1 MNNRIAQGVGSA
13 IPRWLAQTLEGQRD
27 LLSAQCASR
36 WVSRRSALPLSP
48 SPMALISLMIC
59 SVDALKVVR
68 NRPEDGLQ
76 RSISHTFN
84 RLRYGPG
91 DAPGHPVQRLCASA
105 EATPS
110 DRRPRGCPRILEGT
124 RGRRDSVGRTT
135 GARSGDQDRVAL
147 ALDPTGKFRQ
157 GVP

>member
-1 MNNRIAQGVGSA
+1 
-13 IPRWLAQTLEGQRD
+13 
-27 LLSAQCASR
+27 
-36 WVSRRSALPLSP
+36 
-48 SPMALISLMIC
+48 MALISLMIC

-76 RSISHTFN
+76 RSISHL
-84 RLRYGPG
+84 LREFVEMTEAFSG
-91 DAPGHPVQRLCASA
+91 DLDLVHSTASGMVPETHPVTLQRLCASA

-110 DRRPRGCPRILEGT
+110 DRRPRGCPRILQGT
-124 RGRRDSVGRTT
+124 RGRRDSVGRTA